1 MILLLGFLSQGLFGI
16 RLLVQLWHT
25 ERFKSTTAPPLYWF
39 ISLWAALLYLFYGV
53 LRQDVVIVIGQL
65 ITYFIYIRN
74 VQLQGKWSVFPIY
87 VRLFYGVIPFLI
99 LVWFAL
105 TYETLTLS
113 SLNNPILLLGF
124 SGQLIMNARFVM
136 QWIYAEKSHSAAFP
150 IFFWYVSIAGSFMLI
165 IYGCWHP
172 LHGFD
177 PVIIVSQLLAMIVYV
192 RSVYLQQRMALVKA
206 VEK

>member
-1 MILLLGFLSQGLFGI
+1 MILLLGFLSQGLFGV

-136 QWIYAEKSHSAAFP
+136 QWIYAEKAHSAAFP
-150 IFFWYVSIAGSFMLI
+150 IFFWYISIAGSFMLI